1 MPAWSPCRRGTEV
14 LRTSDGQVALR
25 VLRPGELVGAW
36 RLHVLAPAG
45 RLGKVR
51 GVLELAAPT
60 GGTVRLPARLALAE
74 DGLVLEAGRA
84 DEPTGT
90 LADPEQGQRRQDVR
104 GELHL
109 PVRVAAL
116 DARGEQALRGVVLTG
131 HTLDVSAGGARFE
144 LPGLRTPPEA
154 GSRLYAELTL
164 PGDEL
169 APAVVEVV
177 RYGDGA
183 LQVRFLDLAP
193 LDRDRLAGL
202 VFEAERRLLAERRRR
217 LT

>member
-1 MPAWSPCRRGTEV
+1 VVAVSAGDRVV
-14 LRTSDGQVALR
+14 LRTDDGHVALR
-25 VLRPGELVGAW
+25 VLRSAELVGAW
-36 RLHVLAPAG
+36 RLQVLAPAG
-45 RLGKVR
+45 RPGRVA
-51 GVLELAAPT
+51 GMLELAGPT
-60 GGTVRLPARLALAE
+60 GGILRLPARLALAE

-116 DARGEQALRGVVLTG
+116 DGRGEQALHGAVLAG

-144 LPGLRTPPEA
+144 LAGLRTPPEP

-164 PGDEL
+164 PGEAL

-177 RYGDGA
+177 QHAERA
-183 LQVRFLDLAP
+183 LQVRFLDVAP
-193 LDRDRLAGL
+193 LDRDRLARL

>member
-1 MPAWSPCRRGTEV
+1 VVAVSAGDRVV

-25 VLRPGELVGAW
+25 VLRSGELVGAW
-36 RLHVLAPAG
+36 RLHVLAAAG
-45 RLGKVR
+45 RPGKVT
-51 GVLELAAPT
+51 GVLEVAGPA
-60 GGTVRLPARLALAE
+60 GGTLRLPARLALAGE
-74 DGLVLEAGRA
+74 GLVLEAGRA

-90 LADPEQGQRRQDVR
+90 LADPQQGQRRQDVR

-116 DARGEQALRGVVLTG
+116 DARGEQALHGAVLAG
-131 HTLDVSAGGARFE
+131 HTLDVSAGGARLE
-144 LPGLRTPPEA
+144 LPGLRTAPAP

-164 PGDEL
+164 PADGL

-177 RYGDGA
+177 QQAHRA

-193 LDRDRLAGL
+193 LDRDRLARL

>member
-1 MPAWSPCRRGTEV
+1 VV
-14 LRTSDGQVALR
+14 LRTDDGQVALR
-25 VLRPGELVGAW
+25 VLRSVELVGAW
-36 RLHVLAPAG
+36 RVLVLAPAG
-45 RLGKVR
+45 RPGR
-51 GVLELAAPT
+51 IAGVLELAGPT
-60 GGTVRLPARLALAE
+60 GGTVRLPARLALSE

-90 LADPEQGQRRQDVR
+90 LADPQQGQRRQDVR

-116 DARGEQALRGVVLTG
+116 DGRGERALHGAVLAG
-131 HTLDVSAGGARFE
+131 HTLDVSAGGARFQ
-144 LPGLRTPPEA
+144 LAGLRTPPES
-154 GSRLYAELTL
+154 GSRLYAEMTL
-164 PGDEL
+164 PGETL

-177 RYGDGA
+177 RYAERA
-183 LQVRFLDLAP
+183 LQVRFLDVAP

>member
-1 MPAWSPCRRGTEV
+1 MVAVSAGDRVV
-14 LRTSDGQVALR
+14 LRTDDGQVALR
-25 VLRPGELVGAW
+25 VLRSAELVGAW
-36 RLHVLAPAG
+36 RLQVLAPAG
-45 RLGKVR
+45 RPGKVA
-51 GVLELAAPT
+51 GMLELARPT
-60 GGTVRLPARLALAE
+60 GGVLRLPARLALAE

-90 LADPEQGQRRQDVR
+90 LADPEQGQRRLDVR

-116 DARGEQALRGVVLTG
+116 DGRGEQALHGAVLAG
-131 HTLDVSAGGARFE
+131 HTLDVSAGGAR
-144 LPGLRTPPEA
+144 LDLAGLRTPPEPGA
-154 GSRLYAELTL
+154 RLYAELTL
-164 PGDEL
+164 PDEAL

-177 RYGDGA
+177 QHAERA